1 MRAVKKEWLLGMLCV
16 LSGVMLMVMHPV
28 QAQAGQADRAAYR
41 AVFDASYYSA
51 AYPDVAAAYGNNA
64 DALLNHF
71 ISFGVK
77 EGRNAPYGITAL
89 LKILAT
95 PFTGF
100 LPMIGFSLY
109 LHTGAPFNSAGHS
122 CHGTFG
128 TLGLI
133 ILYLLIT
140 STSFCRRRGSFFYDD
155 RIYSFAFKNARFFSM
170 RPHRCATHSTD
181 LPGSDGVWNT

>member
-1 MRAVKKEWLLGMLCV
+1 MN
-16 LSGVMLMVMHPV
+16 S
-28 QAQAGQADRAAYR
+28 
-41 AVFDASYYSA
+41 S
-51 AYPDVAAAYGNNA
+51 
-64 DALLNHF
+64 
-71 ISFGVK
+71 
-77 EGRNAPYGITAL
+77 PYGITAL

-100 LPMIGFSLY
+100 LPMTGFSLY
-109 LHTGAPFNSAGHS
+109 LHTGAPFNSAGRS

-128 TLGLI
+128 TFGLI

-140 STSFCRRRGSFFYDD
+140 STSFCRRRGPFFYAD

-170 RPHRCATHSTD
+170 RLHRCATHSTD